1 MESQITYVYL
11 PGVSRSQI
19 KKIRLLRDGT
29 ELKIVEDWITT
40 NYPELVF
47 VSLGAS
53 PFCRIRSIRSSRWS
67 CWRRELRFHCS
78 I

>member
-1 MESQITYVYL
+1 M
-11 PGVSRSQI
+11 SRSQI

-40 NYPELVF
+40 HDPELVF

-53 PFCRIRSIRSSRWS
+53 PVLPDPIDTVIEV
-67 CWRRELRFHCS
+67 ELLEA
-78 I
+78 